1 MSLNGKTLPAV
12 VELTPGYYP
21 RGLGW
26 LELKEKFK
34 RGAIAH
40 DESIAALETMCGMFE
55 YEDLPESV
63 DTDFLELYLMTE
75 GMVSIRKDESGNY
88 VAMRCSEGSD
98 PNAYGLGEKIISVTA
113 NGQTF
118 EDGRDGKEVA
128 FGYNNCT
135 KTACT
140 EYFKLGAD
148 LAEIDT
154 SLDFLVWYSR
164 VSRLYAVADEKQR
177 TMIETA
183 FKNLRKGVPLTVVSD
198 NLISAIEN
206 GGPGLTP
213 FDLTDADYADKIM
226 RLCEYREARVKWFMD
241 RYGMAKRTVSKKA
254 QVSKDEANGD
264 TAASLI
270 IPLNMLSARERF
282 IKMCNDRFGWN
293 ASVHFKGA
301 YLGEIER
308 YEDTVVENAA
318 LDIDNYEAVKV
329 EDPEQPETP
338 AETPADTKE
347 EVTEDETDRK
357 EDN

>member
-12 VELTPGYYP
+12 VEITPGFYP

-26 LELKEKFK
+26 LELKEKYK

-40 DESIAALETMCGMFE
+40 DETVSALEGLCGMFE

-63 DTDFLELYLMTE
+63 DTDFLELYFITE
-75 GMVSIRKDESGNY
+75 GMASIRKDKAGDY
-88 VAMRCSEGSD
+88 VAMRCSEGST
-98 PNAYGLGEKIISVTA
+98 PNAYGLGEEIISVTA
-113 NGQTF
+113 NGETYT
-118 EDGRDGKEVA
+118 DNRDSKEVA
-128 FGYNNCT
+128 FGYNNST
-135 KTACT
+135 KTPCT

-164 VSRLYAVADEKQR
+164 VSRLYTVADEKQR
-177 TMIETA
+177 TMIENA
-183 FKNLRKGVPLTVVSD
+183 FKSLKKGVPLTIVSN

-206 GGPGLTP
+206 GGPGLQP

-226 RLCEYREARVKWFMD
+226 RLCEYREARCKWFFE

-282 IKMCNDRFGWN
+282 VKMCNDRFGWN

-318 LDIDNYEAVKV
+318 LDIDGYEAVKV
-329 EDPEQPETP
+329 EDPELPEP
-338 AETPADTKE
+338 APE
-347 EVTEDETDRK
+347 EVKEV
-357 EDN
+357 EDNGSDREEDN

>member
-1 MSLNGKTLPAV
+1 MSLDGKTLPAH
-12 VELTPGYYP
+12 VEITPGFFP
-21 RGLGW
+21 RGLAW
-26 LELKEKFK
+26 LETKEKFK
-34 RGAIAH
+34 RAAIAE
-40 DESIAALETMCGMFE
+40 DETVDALEMLCGMFE
-55 YEDLPESV
+55 YEDLPESI
-63 DTDFLELYLMTE
+63 DTHFLDLYLLTE
-75 GMVSIRKDESGNY
+75 GMASIRKDRDGNY
-88 VAMRCSEGSD
+88 VAMRCNEGSG
-98 PNAYGLGEKIISVTA
+98 PNAYGLGTTLISTTG
-113 NGQTF
+113 NGETF
-118 EDGRDGKEVA
+118 EDDRDSKEVA
-128 FGYNNCT
+128 FGYNNFT
-135 KTACT
+135 KTACHD
-140 EYFKLGAD
+140 YFKLGAD

-164 VSRLYAVADEKQR
+164 ISRLYTVADEKQKR
-177 TMIETA
+177 MIEEA
-183 FKNLRKGVPLTVVSD
+183 FKNLKKGVPLTIVSN

-206 GGPGLTP
+206 GGPGLQP

-270 IPLNMLSARERF
+270 VPLNMLSAREDF

-318 LDIDNYEAVKV
+318 LDIDDYEAVKE
-329 EDPEQPETP
+329 EDPELPEP
-338 AETPADTKE
+338 AEESRE
-347 EVTEDETDRK
+347 EDRDETGRE
-357 EDN
+357 EDK

>member
-1 MSLNGKTLPAV
+1 MSLDGKTLPAV

-21 RGLGW
+21 RGLAW
-26 LELKEKFK
+26 LEIKEKYK
-34 RGAIAH
+34 RCAIAH
-40 DESIAALETMCGMFE
+40 DESVVALETLCGMFE

-63 DTDFLELYLMTE
+63 DTDFLELYLLTE
-75 GMVSIRKDESGNY
+75 GMASIRKDDSGNY

-98 PNAYGLGEKIISVTA
+98 PNAYGLGEKIISTTA

-118 EDGRDGKEVA
+118 EDDRDGKVVA
-128 FGYNNCT
+128 FGYNNST

-164 VSRLYAVADEKQR
+164 VSRLYAVADEKQK

-183 FKNLRKGVPLTVVSD
+183 FKNLKKGVPLTVVSD

-226 RLCEYREARVKWFMD
+226 RLDEHREARIKWFMD

-318 LDIDNYEAVKV
+318 LDIDNYEAVKS
-329 EDPEQPETP
+329 ENPETP
-338 AETPADTKE
+338 EPAP
-347 EVTEDETDRK
+347 EDENVREEDKPDDDKRE

>member
-1 MSLNGKTLPAV
+1 MSLDGKTLPAR
-12 VELTPGYYP
+12 VELTPGFYP
-21 RGLGW
+21 RGLAW
-26 LELKEKFK
+26 LEIKEKYK

-40 DESIAALETMCGMFE
+40 DETIAALETMCGMFE

-63 DTDFLELYLMTE
+63 DTDFLELYLMTD
-75 GMVSIRKDESGNY
+75 GMASIRKDNSGNY

-98 PNAYGLGEKIISVTA
+98 PNAYGLGEKIISTTA

-128 FGYNNCT
+128 FGYNNST

-183 FKNLRKGVPLTVVSD
+183 FKNLKKGVPLTVVSD

-318 LDIDNYEAVKV
+318 LDIDNYEAVKN
-329 EDPEQPETP
+329 ENSETP
-338 AETPADTKE
+338 EPAP
-347 EVTEDETDRK
+347 EDET
-357 EDN
+357 